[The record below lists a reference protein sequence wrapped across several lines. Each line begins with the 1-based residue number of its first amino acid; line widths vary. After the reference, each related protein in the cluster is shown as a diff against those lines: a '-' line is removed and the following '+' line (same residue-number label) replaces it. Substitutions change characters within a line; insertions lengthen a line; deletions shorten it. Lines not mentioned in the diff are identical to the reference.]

1 MYRWIHLSIGVC
13 LRAVFREILA
23 ITGWN
28 PSVYKSNR
36 LHVHIL
42 RFSFV
47 KLGVYSID
55 SSKMIDNFHV
65 DFNFNR
71 LFLKLNRFI
80 CI

>member
-1 MYRWIHLSIGVC
+1 MEL
-13 LRAVFREILA
+13 AVFEIYLNSYDFLELVFGEILA

-47 KLGVYSID
+47 KLGYI
-55 SSKMIDNFHV
+55 
-65 DFNFNR
+65 
-71 LFLKLNRFI
+71 L
-80 CI
+80 